1 MEPKLLKNIL
11 SPADLR
17 QLPQEELPELAE
29 EIRQLIKT
37 TVSNN
42 GGHLASN
49 LGIVE
54 LSIALNYAFSFNHD
68 RITWDVGHQCYVHKI
83 LTGRAES
90 FPRLRQKDGISG
102 FPDPKESPYDQFS
115 VGHAGTAIASAVGL
129 ALGAQMQNTNEKVVA
144 VVGDASI
151 VNGLSF
157 EGLNNTSLLKRQLLI
172 ILNDNSMAID
182 KTQGAFAGYLT
193 HLRLSRSYGDL
204 QRRTKFIVKSLPYI
218 GDAIHDTLD
227 RLKGSLKTTLQVSQ
241 KFDQLGIPTYG
252 PVDGHDIPAL
262 IELFHMLK
270 EVNHPIILHVQTEKG
285 RGFTPASED
294 PCTFH
299 SPSPFTV
306 DGETASFSDSKGK
319 SFTSAFSKV
328 LAERME
334 KDQRVVA
341 LTAAMPDGTGLAK
354 LRQHFPDRIIDVGIA
369 ESAAVDIAAGL
380 AKKGLRPVV
389 AIYSTFMQR
398 SFDQI
403 FQEVSLQNLPV
414 IFCLDRAGMVG
425 GDGAVHHGF
434 CDVTML
440 RSLPNLMLIAP
451 MNEPE
456 LAAAMDFALKTETAV
471 AIRYPRDLV
480 SDIQKILPEYQ
491 CEAFALGKPSL
502 LRPGKDAM
510 VLAYG
515 APAFDSLLA
524 AQNLAEDGL
533 DLGVIS
539 ARFAKPLDESWLLE
553 FLGNSENIPIITL
566 EDHILM
572 GGFGASIV
580 EFAQQHKIDT
590 RNITRLGIPDRFI
603 EHGSRKGQLAEIQI
617 DAQGIEQAVR
627 KLVTSKMTVKS
638 KRVISKAV

>member
-1 MEPKLLKNIL
+1 MNQKLLTNVL

-17 QLPQEELPELAE
+17 RLPQEQLPELAE
-29 EIRQLIKT
+29 ESRHLIKT
-37 TVSNN
+37 TVSQN

-54 LSIALNYAFSFNHD
+54 LTIALNYVFSFNHD
-68 RITWDVGHQCYVHKI
+68 RVVWDVGHQCYVHKI
-83 LTGRAES
+83 LTGRAEQFS
-90 FPRLRQKDGISG
+90 RLRQKGGISG
-102 FPDPKESPYDQFS
+102 FPNPNESDYDQFS

-129 ALGAQMQNTNEKVVA
+129 ALGAQLQHTDEKVVA

-204 QRRTKFIVKSLPYI
+204 QRRTKLLVKSLPYI

-252 PVDGHDIPAL
+252 SVDGHDISAL
-262 IELFHMLK
+262 IELFHILK
-270 EVNHPIILHVQTEKG
+270 EVDHPIILHVQTEKG
-285 RGFTPASED
+285 RGFTPASTD
-294 PCTFH
+294 PCMFH

-306 DGETASFSDSKGK
+306 DGETASFADSSGK

-334 KDQRVVA
+334 KDRRIVA
-341 LTAAMPDGTGLAK
+341 ITAAMPDGTGLAK
-354 LRQHFPDRIIDVGIA
+354 VRQQFPDRIIDVGIA

-380 AKKGLRPVV
+380 AKKGMRPVV
-389 AIYSTFMQR
+389 AIYSTFLQR

-414 IFCLDRAGMVG
+414 IFCMDRAGMVG

-434 CDVTML
+434 CDITML
-440 RSLPNLMLIAP
+440 RSLPNLVLMAP
-451 MNEPE
+451 MNESELDAALE
-456 LAAAMDFALKTETAV
+456 LALQTENAV

-480 SDIQKILPEYQ
+480 PDMQKVLSDYQ
-491 CEAFALGKPSL
+491 CEPFTLGKPSL
-502 LRPGKDAM
+502 LRLGKDAI

-515 APAFDSLLA
+515 TPAFDALAA
-524 AQNLAEDGL
+524 AQNLEEEGI

-539 ARFAKPLDESWLLE
+539 ARFAKPIDETWLLD
-553 FLGNSENIPIITL
+553 FLGNQQNIPILTL
-566 EDHILM
+566 EDHSLM

-580 EFAQQHKIDT
+580 EFANEHKIDA

-603 EHGSRKGQLAEIQI
+603 EYGSRKGQLAEIQI

-627 KLVTSKMTVKS
+627 KIVKNKTAVPAKRITSKVS
-638 KRVISKAV
+638 